1 MKIYLLKIYLPLKFI
16 ILMILLEFK
25 VNPDKIS
32 VLSTTEF
39 DQNFTALIQLITY

>member
-1 MKIYLLKIYLPLKFI
+1 
-16 ILMILLEFK
+16 MILLEFK

-39 DQNFTALIQLITY
+39 DQNFPANVPIKHKF